1 MKGGSAVGK
10 TVMAGSAR
18 NLNAYLQQ
26 IGIQNVQI
34 WQASNSRDCD
44 IISHLRS
51 CHSLRT
57 LPKQESEINTKG
69 KTEEGESANG
79 GSTATCAS

>member
-1 MKGGSAVGK
+1 MKGGLAVGK
-10 TVMAGSAR
+10 AVMDGSAR
-18 NLNAYLQQ
+18 NLNAYLQR
-26 IGIQNVQI
+26 IGIQNVRI
-34 WQASNSRDCD
+34 WQALNSRDCD

-57 LPKQESEINTKG
+57 GPKQESEINMKG

-79 GSTATCAS
+79 GSTATHAS